1 MSVVSNMYDEMS
13 KEKQDLMDSNQ
24 EHIVNMLDFAINQL
38 VEIAED
44 NEIMLVDS
52 GRICQ
57 TYDQIFNCLKHC
69 SEKRIKKDY

>member
-1 MSVVSNMYDEMS
+1 MAVVSNMYDEMS

-44 NEIMLVDS
+44 NEIMLVE
-52 GRICQ
+52 R
-57 TYDQIFNCLKHC
+57 
-69 SEKRIKKDY
+69 KKFVKY

>member
-1 MSVVSNMYDEMS
+1 MAVVSNMYDEMS

-57 TYDQIFNCLKHC
+57 TYDLKK
-69 SEKRIKKDY
+69 E